1 METVRVNICYRPLRI
16 CWAIA
21 DGDFG
26 ALRRAVRL
34 NSAMWG
40 GRFNPIAVV
49 DRQDEAQR
57 IVEVFR
63 ADVIIPL
70 GDAPAVTAF
79 PRRFRHLI
87 NPFFPQTLFLSDP
100 HGPAKA
106 HVLDKRFGNVG
117 RARAAVLR

>member
-26 ALRRAVRL
+26 AFRRAVRF
-34 NSAMWG
+34 NHTMWG

-49 DRQDEAQR
+49 DREDEAR
-57 IVEVFR
+57 RLVEVFR

-70 GDAPAVTAF
+70 GDTPAVTGF
-79 PRRFRHLI
+79 PHKFRHLI
-87 NPFFPQTLFLSDP
+87 NPFFPRTLFLSDP
-100 HGPAKA
+100 GSDAMA
-106 HVLDKRFGNVG
+106 HVLDIHN
-117 RARAAVLR
+117 ALIELRD